1 MLCNVIAPFVMQLK
15 AGIKEI
21 SRVSL
26 APEIIK
32 LLADQKAA
40 ALPQVWEAPLS
51 EIRKLTQSRVAV
63 NGKPESIHSVIN
75 RFIPGPTADLPIR
88 IYRPNTDQNAPAL
101 IYFHG
106 GGWVMGF
113 LDIYDAA
120 LHRLANQSGSVI
132 ISVNYQKAPEHPFP
146 IPFDDC
152 YATLIWAR
160 EHAKE
165 LGIDPNRIGV
175 GGDSAGGNLAAAVAI
190 KARDNSILLSY
201 QLLVYPCIARDFTTK
216 SYSEYATDYGLTTQG
231 MKWFWENYLQSSEHN
246 ENAYAV
252 PMSAKSLAGV
262 APSIIITAQYD
273 PLVSDSENY
282 CEKLKS
288 DGAEVIYREFP
299 GMIHGF
305 FATVAVTPSA
315 HLALDFAAQEMASK
329 TIKQ

>member
-1 MLCNVIAPFVMQLK
+1 MT
-15 AGIKEI
+15 
-21 SRVSL
+21 L
-26 APEIIK
+26 APEIVK

-40 ALPQVWEAPLS
+40 GLPQVWDAPLS
-51 EIRKLTQSRVAV
+51 VIRELTQSRVAM
-63 NGKPESIHSVIN
+63 NGKPEPIHSVVN

-88 IYRPNTDQNAPAL
+88 IYRPSVDQNAPAL

-113 LDIYDAA
+113 IDIYDAA

-152 YATLIWAR
+152 YATLIWVK

-165 LGIDPNRIGV
+165 IGIDPSRIGV
-175 GGDSAGGNLAAAVAI
+175 AGDSAGGNLAAAVAI
-190 KARDNSILLSY
+190 KARDESILLSY

-216 SYSEYATDYGLTTQG
+216 SYSEYATDYGLTTRG
-231 MKWFWENYLQSSEHN
+231 MKWFWENYLQGSDHDN
-246 ENAYAV
+246 NAYAV

-262 APSIIITAQYD
+262 APSIVITAQYD

-288 DGAEVIYREFP
+288 DGAEVVYREFP

-315 HLALDFAAQEMASK
+315 HLALDFAAAEMASK
-329 TIKQ
+329 TKK